1 VNKTNVLTNSPE
13 ESGNGDVAAR
23 LINIAN
29 EDKGMGTFRV
39 IRNLSSSTKKNA
51 FEILSILSTFVT
63 HGLLSFRGH
72 GANLQFGHLF
82 N

>member
-1 VNKTNVLTNSPE
+1 MNRTNVLTNSLKE
-13 ESGNGDVAAR
+13 NGNGDVAAR
-23 LINIAN
+23 LTNIAS
-29 EDKGMGTFRV
+29 EDKGMGTFKV
-39 IRNLSSSTKKNA
+39 IRNLRSFTKKNA

-63 HGLLSFRGH
+63 HGLPSFRGH